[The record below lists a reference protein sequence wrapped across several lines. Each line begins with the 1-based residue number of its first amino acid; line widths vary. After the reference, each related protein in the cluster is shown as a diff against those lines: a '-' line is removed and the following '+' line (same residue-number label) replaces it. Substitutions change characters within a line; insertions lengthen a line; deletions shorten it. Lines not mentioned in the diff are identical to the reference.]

1 MLSKCEFY
9 SEVRI
14 MAILIAKHIKKSF
27 FSPHQFELL
36 KGINLTVNHQESLAI
51 VGKSGEGKST
61 LLHILGTLDTPSEGE
76 LIISGM
82 NTKQANPYLL
92 RKKKLGFVFQSNY
105 LLDNYSVIDNV
116 VMPAKIARMR
126 CNTQELGKRLLSAV
140 GLEGYVN
147 LPAKLLSGGE
157 KQRLAIARAL
167 CNNPDLILADEPTG
181 SLDSFHAEMV
191 YDLLLSLVKQQG
203 KSIIIVTH
211 DLKAASL
218 CDRTLILKDGLL
230 SDFADIK

>member
-1 MLSKCEFY
+1 MLSKCELY
-9 SEVRI
+9 PEVRI
-14 MAILIAKHIKKSF
+14 MPVLIANRIKKSF
-27 FSPHQFELL
+27 FCPHQFELL
-36 KGINLTVNHQESLAI
+36 KGIDLMVNYQESLAI

-76 LIISGM
+76 LIIAGM
-82 NTKQANPYLL
+82 NAKQANPYLL
-92 RKKKLGFVFQSNY
+92 RKKKLGFVFQSHY

-126 CNTQELGKRLLSAV
+126 FNTQELGKRLLSLV
-140 GLEGYVN
+140 GLEN
-147 LPAKLLSGGE
+147 HADLPAKLLSGGE

-167 CNNPDLILADEPTG
+167 CNDPDLILADEPTG
-181 SLDSFHAEMV
+181 SLDSFHAEII
-191 YDLLLSLVKQQG
+191 YDLLLNLVKKQR

-218 CDRTLILKDGLL
+218 CDRMLILKDGLL
-230 SDFADIK
+230 LDFADIK